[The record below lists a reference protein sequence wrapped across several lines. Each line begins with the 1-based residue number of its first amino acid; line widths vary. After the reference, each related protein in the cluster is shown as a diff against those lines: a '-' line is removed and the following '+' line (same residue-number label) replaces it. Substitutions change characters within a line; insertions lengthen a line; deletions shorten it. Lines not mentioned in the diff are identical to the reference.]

1 MSIDAAAPPAV
12 GAASVEPAPRSSL
25 GADPCAPEPALAP
38 RLSLRR
44 SLPGTSGRALLRLSL
59 RAPRSA
65 LLLASPA
72 SWADASLGAVDLY
85 DPLAVLELIR
95 RDGAAAGF
103 VAARR

>member
-12 GAASVEPAPRSSL
+12 GAVSVEPALRSSL

-44 SLPGTSGRALLRLSL
+44 SVPGASGRALLRLSL

-65 LLLASPA
+65 ILLVVPA
-72 SWADASLGAVDLY
+72 SSADVSLGTLDLS
-85 DPLAVLELIR
+85 DPRAVLTLIR